1 MERRRPAVV
10 MLRSQ
15 QEVIRL
21 SEQNR
26 TITEQKHIHLPAAF
40 AVNDKGLPEPVFRLR
55 KRLYIP
61 AK

>member
-26 TITEQKHIHLPAAF
+26 PITERKHISLPAAF
-40 AVNDKGLPEPVFRLR
+40 AVIDKGLPETVFRLR
-55 KRLYIP
+55 KRLYIQ